1 MPRTDVRAH
10 GRSRAERVRG
20 KGRKEVA
27 TLSSRCSEGS
37 FLRTK
42 TSRRSI
48 PSPPQSDTNLISYV
62 VTLLGSGVFA
72 GIPAFR
78 EHLAELGW
86 KQAYLSIVTHLQ
98 PEEGARYPHS
108 HRMSMSKISAFKL
121 LAIDDDPET
130 LAQITTALAQE
141 GLEILTAGDAESGFQ
156 LFLEAR
162 PKTVVLDLAPPEAQE
177 MNLLERMVRAD
188 PDVNVI
194 LISEHYSADS
204 AVRAIQKG
212 ACDYLT
218 KPIDFRRLRHRIA
231 SFLAEVEIRQKTLSL
246 DQGLLEACQFEGIVS
261 RSPMMLDVFAKMRRV
276 APHFRTVLITGATGT
291 GKELVARALHNLSPA
306 SAGEFV
312 VCNCSALVES
322 LVESELF
329 GYIKGAFTGASQ
341 DRAGLFESANG
352 GALFLDEIGEL
363 TPGAQAKL
371 LRVLQ
376 DHKVRRV
383 GSSVSRE
390 VDVRVIAATNR
401 DLRTMV
407 REGTFREDLYY
418 RLAVVEIGLPAL
430 TNRREDLPLLERYFV
445 EKFAAEYKKPI
456 AGLTRR
462 AQGRMATYPWPGN
475 IRELENVI
483 GNACMLAD
491 GKFLDLGDLPERIK
505 IQSSEQSPT
514 DEALFSL
521 EELQRR
527 HVMRVLDRVGGNKA
541 RAAEILGVGRAT
553 IYQLLSR
560 MKLEKRNESA

>member
-1 MPRTDVRAH
+1 M
-10 GRSRAERVRG
+10 SQ
-20 KGRKEVA
+20 
-27 TLSSRCSEGS
+27 LS
-37 FLRTK
+37 T
-42 TSRRSI
+42 
-48 PSPPQSDTNLISYV
+48 
-62 VTLLGSGVFA
+62 
-72 GIPAFR
+72 
-78 EHLAELGW
+78 
-86 KQAYLSIVTHLQ
+86 
-98 PEEGARYPHS
+98 
-108 HRMSMSKISAFKL
+108 FKL
-121 LAIDDDPET
+121 LAIDDDPPS
-130 LAQITTALAQE
+130 LSLITDALAQE
-141 GLEILTAGDAESGFQ
+141 GLEILTASDPDVSFD
-156 LFLEAR
+156 LFLRAR
-162 PKTVVLDLAPPEAQE
+162 PRTVVLSLGPPEVSG

-188 PDVNVI
+188 PAVNVI
-194 LISEHYSADS
+194 LVSDHYSTES
-204 AVRAIQKG
+204 AVEAIHKG

-231 SFLAEVEIRQKTLSL
+231 SFLAEAEIRQRTLIL
-246 DQGLLEACQFEGIVS
+246 DQGLLQACQFEGIVS
-261 RSPMMLDVFAKMRRV
+261 RSPLMLDVFAKMRRV

-291 GKELVARALHNLSPA
+291 GKELVARAMHNLSPA

-312 VCNCSALVES
+312 ICNCSALVES

-329 GYIKGAFTGASQ
+329 GYVKGAFTGATQ
-341 DRAGLFESANG
+341 DRAGLFESADG

-363 TPGAQAKL
+363 TTSAQAKL

-390 VDVRVIAATNR
+390 VNVRVIAATNR

-407 REGTFREDLYY
+407 REGEFREDLYY
-418 RLAVVEIGLPAL
+418 RLAVVEIALPAL
-430 TNRREDLPLLERYFV
+430 TNRREDMPLLERYFI
-445 EKFAAEYKKPI
+445 EKFAEEYEKPI
-456 AGLTRR
+456 AGITRR

-491 GKFLDLGDLPERIK
+491 GKFIDLGDLPDRIR
-505 IQSSEQSPT
+505 IQSSEQSPN

-527 HVMRVLDRVGGNKA
+527 HVIRVLERVGGNKA

-560 MKLEKRNESA
+560 MKLEKQGESA